1 MNPAPA
7 GSLLEYLQQIPDP
20 RGRQGLRHELKAM
33 LATVV
38 CAFLQGARGYSATAQ
53 WIHAQEVA
61 LWHELG
67 YRRRPP
73 TLGAF
78 RKLLMAIPPEQFEAA
93 VRNWVRHCLGDPAA
107 DQPLQPVSLD
117 GKALCGTL
125 KGLDRVVHLLSVLD
139 QATGCT
145 LSQNRVDDRTNE
157 AKTALVLLRTL
168 VLKGRVVTGD
178 AMFCQREVCEQI
190 LHQGGHYFFALKDN
204 QPSLKETVA
213 ADFQA
218 AFSPDER
225 TQARRAS

>member
-1 MNPAPA
+1 LKPAPA
-7 GSLLEYLQQIPDP
+7 GSLLEHLQQIPDP
-20 RGRQGLRHELKAM
+20 RGRQGLRHVFTAM

-38 CAFLQGARGYSATAQ
+38 CASLQGARGYLAFAQ

-67 YRRRPP
+67 FQRKPP
-73 TLGAF
+73 KLGAF

-93 VRNWVRHCLGDPAA
+93 VRNWVRQCVGDPTPGE
-107 DQPLQPVSLD
+107 PLQPVSID
-117 GKALCGTL
+117 GKALRGTL
-125 KGLDRVVHLLSVLD
+125 KGHERAIHLLSILD

-145 LSQNRVDDRTNE
+145 LSQTRVDDHTNE
-157 AKTALVLLRTL
+157 AKAALELLRTL

-204 QPSLKETVA
+204 QPTLKEAVTA
-213 ADFQA
+213 EFQA

-225 TQARRAS
+225 TPTRCAS